1 MLMKETGLYFK
12 RNWKRSILIYVQI
25 TVFMLLIGVLFSFI
39 QELDYT
45 SEDMKKVYEGKAFY
59 HMIDDYYSGDAFET
73 FAEGEDS
80 LQKLKKFY
88 AALES
93 ADTFTYV
100 TIADQHILTDDLTI
114 EDKFIYGFEQSGESP
129 VIPVDGRNYKPVKA
143 LQINEAGLQYFG
155 LKADKGRILEHRDF
169 ACLDTIPVV
178 LGSNYSGTYQT
189 GDSFTVSYLN
199 KNIECRVAGILEAGS
214 KVYYMD
220 TPEFY
225 LDSYIIMP
233 MTIMEGQ
240 PSGREE
246 WDYQFR
252 NYLNM
257 VNGFLITDENE
268 EASYAMVQELKDIS
282 AETGFEGYTFIGQNP
297 HVKKYDDLMLILREN
312 RKLIQAVLLIA
323 GFLNFVLIL
332 LISYLQ
338 GKEQHIYYYVFIME
352 GKQPSRILVCKLLEI
367 LLPVGA
373 AYITHLAVLNS
384 ILIIGDYRSYIQA
397 LLLGGIVAAGYVFVD
412 FLWLIRGR
420 QM

>member
-1 MLMKETGLYFK
+1 MLIKETGLYFK

-114 EDKFIYGFEQSGESP
+114 QDKFIYGFEQSGESP

-233 MTIMEGQ
+233 MTIMEEQ

-282 AETGFEGYTFIGQNP
+282 AGTGFEGYTFIGQNP